1 MVFLLILN
9 LFFFSLSKAGEL
21 ESLIDYA
28 LKNSPRLKVY
38 QSMIESTK
46 HRETYSKS
54 LPNPSLSV
62 GLNNLPL
69 NRPYPNKYEPMSNL
83 SIGISQMYMLPIK
96 REREALMALK
106 ERLALLEEEELLK
119 RELIK
124 DIKLSYLE
132 WLYTFKRED
141 VLNRIKREIDT
152 LYKLAEENYKYG
164 KTNLSDLLFL
174 KGEQIKVESELEK
187 VKLERESKK
196 EELDYL
202 VGKRFELKL
211 AEELKREDLRK
222 AALQKL
228 SYLKAGDV
236 ISSPYSGVIV
246 ERKVYEGGFL
256 KAGDVAYK
264 IADISKVWVIAEVPQ
279 EYAGIIKKG
288 TQVLVSPVGQEE
300 SYEGIVDYI
309 FPEAD
314 KMARTI
320 KVRINLPNKNAKL
333 KINQMVDVYFERP
346 LGNVL
351 AVPED
356 AVVDTGKRKVVFVE
370 REPGVY
376 EPRNVKLGRKAQ
388 GYYQVL
394 EGLREGERVVVRGAF
409 LLDSEAQLKGLY
421 GEEVKGH
428 EHHH

>member
-21 ESLIDYA
+21 ENLIDYA

-46 HRETYSKS
+46 YRETYSKS

-69 NRPYPNKYEPMSNL
+69 NRPYPNKYEPMSSL

-164 KTNLSDLLFL
+164 KANLSDLLFL

-202 VGKRFELKL
+202 VGKRFELKGEEVYFKREEFPEVNL
-211 AEELKREDLRK
+211 DENLYIKRLKAQREKLVAEVERRKVEYLPDIELMAEYMIRPSMENMFSLRAGVSLPIWKSKREDL
-222 AALQKL
+222 L
-228 SYLKAGDV
+228 
-236 ISSPYSGVIV
+236 
-246 ERKVYEGGFL
+246 
-256 KAGDVAYK
+256 
-264 IADISKVWVIAEVPQ
+264 
-279 EYAGIIKKG
+279 
-288 TQVLVSPVGQEE
+288 
-300 SYEGIVDYI
+300 
-309 FPEAD
+309 
-314 KMARTI
+314 
-320 KVRINLPNKNAKL
+320 
-333 KINQMVDVYFERP
+333 
-346 LGNVL
+346 
-351 AVPED
+351 
-356 AVVDTGKRKVVFVE
+356 
-370 REPGVY
+370 
-376 EPRNVKLGRKAQ
+376 
-388 GYYQVL
+388 VL
-394 EGLREGERVVVRGAF
+394 EKL
-409 LLDSEAQLKGLY
+409 
-421 GEEVKGH
+421 EEVKAKDWEIENTRLELRKTLNSLKIEYGRLK
-428 EHHH
+428 EILKWTEELIEEKEKEIKALELAYRYQKADLRDLLRLYRELWELEMNKLDVELSIQKIWPRLEVLL

>member
-202 VGKRFELKL
+202 VGKRFELKGEEVYFKREEFPEVNL
-211 AEELKREDLRK
+211 DESLYIKRLKAQREKLVAEVERRKVEYLPDIELMAEYMIRPSMENMFSLRAGVSLPIWKSKREDRL
-222 AALQKL
+222 
-228 SYLKAGDV
+228 
-236 ISSPYSGVIV
+236 
-246 ERKVYEGGFL
+246 
-256 KAGDVAYK
+256 
-264 IADISKVWVIAEVPQ
+264 
-279 EYAGIIKKG
+279 
-288 TQVLVSPVGQEE
+288 
-300 SYEGIVDYI
+300 
-309 FPEAD
+309 
-314 KMARTI
+314 
-320 KVRINLPNKNAKL
+320 
-333 KINQMVDVYFERP
+333 
-346 LGNVL
+346 
-351 AVPED
+351 
-356 AVVDTGKRKVVFVE
+356 
-370 REPGVY
+370 
-376 EPRNVKLGRKAQ
+376 
-388 GYYQVL
+388 VL
-394 EGLREGERVVVRGAF
+394 EKL
-409 LLDSEAQLKGLY
+409 
-421 GEEVKGH
+421 EEVKAKDW
-428 EHHH
+428 EIENTRLELRKTLNSLKIEYSRLKEILKWTEELIEEKEKEIKALELAYRYQKADLRDLLRLYRELWELEINRLDVELSIQKIWPRLEVLL

>member
-164 KTNLSDLLFL
+164 KANLSDLLFL

-202 VGKRFELKL
+202 VGKRFELKGEEVYFKREEFPEVNL
-211 AEELKREDLRK
+211 DENLYIKRLKAQREKLVAEVERRKVEYLPDIELMAEYMIRPSMENMFSLRAGVSLPIWKSKREDL
-222 AALQKL
+222 L
-228 SYLKAGDV
+228 
-236 ISSPYSGVIV
+236 
-246 ERKVYEGGFL
+246 
-256 KAGDVAYK
+256 
-264 IADISKVWVIAEVPQ
+264 
-279 EYAGIIKKG
+279 
-288 TQVLVSPVGQEE
+288 
-300 SYEGIVDYI
+300 
-309 FPEAD
+309 
-314 KMARTI
+314 
-320 KVRINLPNKNAKL
+320 
-333 KINQMVDVYFERP
+333 
-346 LGNVL
+346 
-351 AVPED
+351 
-356 AVVDTGKRKVVFVE
+356 
-370 REPGVY
+370 
-376 EPRNVKLGRKAQ
+376 
-388 GYYQVL
+388 VL
-394 EGLREGERVVVRGAF
+394 EKL
-409 LLDSEAQLKGLY
+409 
-421 GEEVKGH
+421 EEVKAKDWEIENTRLELRKTLNSLKIEYGRLK
-428 EHHH
+428 EILKWTEELIEEKEKEIKALELAYRYQKADLRDLLRLYRELWELEINRLDVELSIQKIWPRLEVLL

>member
-46 HRETYSKS
+46 YRETYSKS

-69 NRPYPNKYEPMSNL
+69 NRPYPNKYEPMSSL

-164 KTNLSDLLFL
+164 KANLSDLLFL

-202 VGKRFELKL
+202 VGKRFELKGEEVYFKREEFPEVNL
-211 AEELKREDLRK
+211 DENLYIKRLKAQREKLVAEVERRKVEYLPDIELMAEYMIRPSMENMFSLRAGVSLPIWKSKREDL
-222 AALQKL
+222 L
-228 SYLKAGDV
+228 
-236 ISSPYSGVIV
+236 
-246 ERKVYEGGFL
+246 
-256 KAGDVAYK
+256 
-264 IADISKVWVIAEVPQ
+264 
-279 EYAGIIKKG
+279 
-288 TQVLVSPVGQEE
+288 
-300 SYEGIVDYI
+300 
-309 FPEAD
+309 
-314 KMARTI
+314 
-320 KVRINLPNKNAKL
+320 
-333 KINQMVDVYFERP
+333 
-346 LGNVL
+346 
-351 AVPED
+351 
-356 AVVDTGKRKVVFVE
+356 
-370 REPGVY
+370 
-376 EPRNVKLGRKAQ
+376 
-388 GYYQVL
+388 VL
-394 EGLREGERVVVRGAF
+394 EKL
-409 LLDSEAQLKGLY
+409 
-421 GEEVKGH
+421 EEVKAKDWEIENTRLELRKTLNSLKIEYGRLK
-428 EHHH
+428 EILKWTEELIEEKEKEIKALELAYRYQKADLRDLLRLYRELWELEINRLDVELSIQKIWPRLEVLL

>member
-21 ESLIDYA
+21 ENLIDYA

-69 NRPYPNKYEPMSNL
+69 NRPYPNKYEPMSSL

-164 KTNLSDLLFL
+164 KANLSDLLFL

-202 VGKRFELKL
+202 VGKRFELKGEEVYFKREEFPEVNL
-211 AEELKREDLRK
+211 DENLYIKRLKAQREKLVAEVERRKVEYLPDIELMAEYMIRPSMENMFSLRAGVSLPIWKSKREDL
-222 AALQKL
+222 L
-228 SYLKAGDV
+228 
-236 ISSPYSGVIV
+236 
-246 ERKVYEGGFL
+246 
-256 KAGDVAYK
+256 
-264 IADISKVWVIAEVPQ
+264 
-279 EYAGIIKKG
+279 
-288 TQVLVSPVGQEE
+288 
-300 SYEGIVDYI
+300 
-309 FPEAD
+309 
-314 KMARTI
+314 
-320 KVRINLPNKNAKL
+320 
-333 KINQMVDVYFERP
+333 
-346 LGNVL
+346 
-351 AVPED
+351 
-356 AVVDTGKRKVVFVE
+356 
-370 REPGVY
+370 
-376 EPRNVKLGRKAQ
+376 
-388 GYYQVL
+388 VL
-394 EGLREGERVVVRGAF
+394 EKL
-409 LLDSEAQLKGLY
+409 
-421 GEEVKGH
+421 EEVKAKDWEIENTRLELRKTLNSLKIEYGRLKEILKWTEELIEEKEKEIKALELAYRH
-428 EHHH
+428 QKADLRDLLRLYRELWELEMNKLDVELSIQKIWPRLEVLL

>member
-21 ESLIDYA
+21 ENLIDYA

-46 HRETYSKS
+46 YRETYSKS

-69 NRPYPNKYEPMSNL
+69 NRPYPNKYEPMSSL

-164 KTNLSDLLFL
+164 KANLSDLLFL

-202 VGKRFELKL
+202 VGKRFELKGEEVYFKREEFPEVNL
-211 AEELKREDLRK
+211 DENLYIKRLKAQREKLVAEVERRKVEYLPDIELMAEYMIRPSMENMFSLRAGVSLPIWKSKREDL
-222 AALQKL
+222 L
-228 SYLKAGDV
+228 
-236 ISSPYSGVIV
+236 
-246 ERKVYEGGFL
+246 
-256 KAGDVAYK
+256 
-264 IADISKVWVIAEVPQ
+264 
-279 EYAGIIKKG
+279 
-288 TQVLVSPVGQEE
+288 
-300 SYEGIVDYI
+300 
-309 FPEAD
+309 
-314 KMARTI
+314 
-320 KVRINLPNKNAKL
+320 
-333 KINQMVDVYFERP
+333 
-346 LGNVL
+346 
-351 AVPED
+351 
-356 AVVDTGKRKVVFVE
+356 
-370 REPGVY
+370 
-376 EPRNVKLGRKAQ
+376 
-388 GYYQVL
+388 VL
-394 EGLREGERVVVRGAF
+394 EKL
-409 LLDSEAQLKGLY
+409 
-421 GEEVKGH
+421 EEVKAKDW
-428 EHHH
+428 EIENTRLELRKTLNSLKIEYSRLKEILKWTEELIEEKEKEIKALELAYRYQKADLRDLLRLYRELWELEINRLDVELSIQKIWPRLEVLL

>member
-202 VGKRFELKL
+202 VGKRFELKGEEVYFKREEFPEVNL
-211 AEELKREDLRK
+211 DESLYIKRLKAQREKLVAEVERRKVDHLPDIELMAEYMIRPSMENMFSLRAGISLPIWKGKREDL
-222 AALQKL
+222 L
-228 SYLKAGDV
+228 
-236 ISSPYSGVIV
+236 
-246 ERKVYEGGFL
+246 
-256 KAGDVAYK
+256 
-264 IADISKVWVIAEVPQ
+264 
-279 EYAGIIKKG
+279 
-288 TQVLVSPVGQEE
+288 
-300 SYEGIVDYI
+300 
-309 FPEAD
+309 
-314 KMARTI
+314 
-320 KVRINLPNKNAKL
+320 
-333 KINQMVDVYFERP
+333 
-346 LGNVL
+346 
-351 AVPED
+351 
-356 AVVDTGKRKVVFVE
+356 
-370 REPGVY
+370 
-376 EPRNVKLGRKAQ
+376 
-388 GYYQVL
+388 VL
-394 EGLREGERVVVRGAF
+394 EKL
-409 LLDSEAQLKGLY
+409 
-421 GEEVKGH
+421 EEVKAKDWEIESTRLELKRTLNSLRIEYSRLKEVLSLLEKAIEEKKNEIKALELAYRYQRADLRDLLRLH
-428 EHHH
+428 RELWELEMNKLDVELSLQKVWPRLEVLL